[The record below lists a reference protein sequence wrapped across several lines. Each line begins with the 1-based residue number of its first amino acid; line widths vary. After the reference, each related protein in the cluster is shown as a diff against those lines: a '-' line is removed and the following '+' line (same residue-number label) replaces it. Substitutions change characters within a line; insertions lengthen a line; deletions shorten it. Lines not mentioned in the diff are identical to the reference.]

1 VLVSV
6 FNELKRR
13 NVLRVAA
20 AYVVVAWAI
29 IQVTV
34 TLRELFPGTPLWIG
48 QTLSVLLAL
57 GVVPI
62 LLFAWFYELTP
73 EGFKRDS
80 EVGDNRSYAD
90 ATGRKLIY
98 VTVAAVIIGV
108 VFFAWTRDPEEPLVV
123 QSTPAQEITAN
134 SVAVLPFVN
143 MSADPDNEYFSDGLT
158 ETLLHLLAQVRDLK
172 VAARTSSFA
181 FKGKDTDIRAIAIT
195 LGVAHVLEGSV
206 QRVGDRIRITAQL
219 IRAADGFHVWSGNY
233 DRDLIDVFD
242 LQDEIADQVGI
253 QLLASV
259 LNPAEAVRQRGLGT
273 RNFQAYDLY
282 LRARAE
288 MHRANF
294 AALQSADGYLRA
306 ALVEDPDF
314 VDAKAQLASLLDL
327 QVSVGMR
334 PFAEVETEYT
344 TLLSEILAMD
354 PDHPQARSMQI
365 NARAEQA
372 MEKGDFS
379 GMKDLE
385 SELRAVVVAAPE
397 DVDVRMAMASIV
409 RVMGKGEEAIAILED
424 ALKIDPLNPFL
435 YEFLASL
442 YEQMK
447 DHESARDYIRRSLE
461 IEPGAPNPWL
471 FLARLEWRLGNA
483 VPAIDAYLNA
493 QSIDALDLEIPGHI
507 ADMLYSLGL
516 PEEAK
521 EFHQRVSHM
530 EPGSEFAQRLDLLR
544 VVSLGEM
551 SDAAQMARDIIAG
564 DPPDRQWAW
573 RTAWRVLLFT
583 SHARGTVLEDIALMD
598 EHAQGFSNLDT
609 VEVTGRVTSLRSN
622 NIDVLAA
629 VKTIAELRDFRK
641 RVNAHFQQ
649 LNARIEDFPL
659 IHIDWNIINGDPAA
673 AKQIALDDLFSKSA
687 TRVSLWQLRFARPFM
702 AEFISDPAIQEAL
715 EGWARQEERMRAEVL
730 DYLRNRNER

>member
-57 GVVPI
+57 GVVPV

-98 VTVAAVIIGV
+98 VTVAAIIIGV
-108 VFFAWTRDPEEPLVV
+108 AFFAWTRDPEEPLVA

-181 FKGKDTDIRAIAIT
+181 FKGKDNDIRAIGVA

-206 QRVGDRIRITAQL
+206 QRTGDRIRITAQL
-219 IRAADGFHVWSGNY
+219 IRAADGFHVWSENY
-233 DRDLIDVFD
+233 DRDLTDIFV
-242 LQDEIADQVGI
+242 LQDDIAEQVGV

-259 LNPAEAVRQRGLGT
+259 LNPAEAVRRRGIGT
-273 RNFQAYDLY
+273 RNIQAYDLY

-288 MHRANF
+288 THRANF
-294 AALQSADGYLRA
+294 AALQSAEGYLRA

-314 VDAKAQLASLLDL
+314 IDARAQLASLLEL

-334 PFAEVETEYT
+334 PFTEVETEYM
-344 TLLSEILAMD
+344 TLLSDVLAID

-365 NARAEQA
+365 MVRAGQA
-372 MEKGDFS
+372 MDEGNFSVLKGF
-379 GMKDLE
+379 E
-385 SELRAVVVAAPE
+385 SELRAVIVAAPE
-397 DVDVRMAMASIV
+397 DIDVRIAMATLV
-409 RVMGKGEEAIAILED
+409 RVRGNLEESIAILED
-424 ALKIDPLNPFL
+424 ALIIDPLNPLIHELLGNSFNHMGD
-435 YEFLASL
+435 Y
-442 YEQMK
+442 
-447 DHESARDYIRRSLE
+447 ESARDSLHRSLE
-461 IEPGAPNPWL
+461 IEPDAPNPWL
-471 FLARLEWRLGNA
+471 VLAGLEWRLGNA

-493 QSIDALDLEIPGHI
+493 QSIDALDHEIPGHI
-507 ADMLYSLGL
+507 AAVLYSLAL

-530 EPGSEFAQRLDLLR
+530 APGSEFEQRLDLLL
-544 VVSLGEM
+544 VVSVGDM
-551 SDAAQMARDIIAG
+551 NNAVQRARDIIAG
-564 DPPDRQWAW
+564 DPPDRYWAW
-573 RTAWRVLLFT
+573 NPAWRVLLFT
-583 SHARGTVLEDIALMD
+583 SHARGTVIEDITLMD
-598 EHAQGFSNLDT
+598 EYAQDFSNLDRI
-609 VEVTGRVTSLRSN
+609 EVAGRVANLRSN
-622 NIDVLAA
+622 NIDILAA
-629 VKTIAELRDFRK
+629 VKSIDELRDFRE
-641 RVNAHFQQ
+641 RVIAHFQQ
-649 LNARIEDFPL
+649 LNVGAGDFPL
-659 IHIDWNIINGDPAA
+659 VHIDWNIVNDDPGT
-673 AKQIALDDLFSKSA
+673 AKQIALDDIFSKSA
-687 TRVSLWQLRFARPFM
+687 TTVSLWRLRFARPFM
-702 AEFISDPAIQEAL
+702 AEFISDPEIQEAL
-715 EGWARQEERMRAEVL
+715 EGWARQEERMRAEVR
-730 DYLRNRNER
+730 DYLRNHNER